1 MDVHDQLALSK
12 SQHAKERYLKITTLQ
27 TGAITSILLDFEPDE
42 LLEKWLYFTSDTHF
56 DSVYCD
62 RSMFF
67 EDMDNAI
74 LRDASICIIG
84 DFFDAMQGRFDP
96 RRDMSALRPEY
107 RRSDYYDYV
116 VKDSVNM
123 LEKYSNN
130 IMMISPGNHELSILK
145 NANTFLS
152 DRLVSSLNSRT
163 GSKIIHGGYGGWLR
177 IVLRV
182 GNQPKGSIN
191 IKYFHGAGGEAP
203 VTRGAIQTNRQAVY
217 LPDADIVINGHS
229 HNAYWIP
236 ITRERIGNK
245 GDHYFDTQ
253 HHLRTP
259 GYMQSYGDGT
269 TGWEVTRGGVPKP
282 LGSCFVKIGV
292 SNRTKKYRPTINIE
306 PLIHNPIAISP
317 VVDLFHGVVFPQE

>member
-1 MDVHDQLALSK
+1 MQK
-12 SQHAKERYLKITTLQ
+12 TTVQ
-27 TGAITSILLDFEPDE
+27 TGAVTSILFDFESGEP
-42 LLEKWLYFTSDTHF
+42 LEKWLYFTSDTHF
-56 DSVYCD
+56 DSVYCNRD
-62 RSMFF
+62 MFF
-67 EDMDNAI
+67 SDLDKAV
-74 LRDASICIIG
+74 LRDASIFEIG
-84 DFFDAMQGRFDP
+84 DFFDALQGRFDP
-96 RRDMSALRPEY
+96 RRDMSILRPEY

-116 VKDSVNM
+116 IKDSAEK
-123 LEKYSNN
+123 LEKYANN
-130 IMMISPGNHELSILK
+130 FAMIAPGNHELSVLK

-152 DRLVSSLNSRT
+152 DRLVGHLNEKT
-163 GSKIIHGGYGGWLR
+163 GSKITHGGYGGWLR

-182 GNQPKGSIN
+182 DNKPRGSVN

-217 LPDADIVINGHS
+217 LPDADIVVNGHS

-236 ITRERIGNK
+236 ITRGRIGNK

-253 HHLRTP
+253 HHIRTP
-259 GYMQSYGDGT
+259 GYMMSYGDGS

-282 LGSCFVKIGV
+282 LGSCFIKLSIGA
-292 SNRTKKYRPTINIE
+292 SSKKYRTEITIE